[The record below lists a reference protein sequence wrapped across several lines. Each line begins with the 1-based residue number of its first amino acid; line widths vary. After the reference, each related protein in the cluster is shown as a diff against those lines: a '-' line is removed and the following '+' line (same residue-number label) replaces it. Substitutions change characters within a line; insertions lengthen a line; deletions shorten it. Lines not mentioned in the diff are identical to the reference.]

1 MTMEYQLGGLQ
12 QAQYAIPL
20 EVHQLRPVTTPG
32 QHISGVKAG
41 YTSLCGSQLE
51 NMLFRH
57 RFIMV
62 AARRSTC
69 YMSLHLRILS
79 S

>member
-1 MTMEYQLGGLQ
+1 MGLGRCARCREVMMEYQLGRLQ
-12 QAQYAIPL
+12 QAASANAL
-20 EVHQLRPVTTPG
+20 EVYELRPVTTHG

-62 AARRSTC
+62 AA
-69 YMSLHLRILS
+69 
-79 S
+79 

>member
-1 MTMEYQLGGLQ
+1 MEYQLGRLQ
-12 QAQYAIPL
+12 QAAYANPL
-20 EVHQLRPVTTPG
+20 EVYQLRPVTTPG

-51 NMLFRH
+51 NMLFRP

-62 AARRSTC
+62 AA
-69 YMSLHLRILS
+69 
-79 S
+79 